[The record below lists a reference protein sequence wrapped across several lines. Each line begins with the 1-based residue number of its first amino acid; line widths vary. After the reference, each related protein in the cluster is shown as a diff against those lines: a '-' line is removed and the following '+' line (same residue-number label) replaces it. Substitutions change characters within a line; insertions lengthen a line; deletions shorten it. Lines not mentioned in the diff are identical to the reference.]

1 MDLLWNLK
9 ILLTQKDKMKEKIKS
24 KLILFDKKVNIF
36 IPDPKVKKIAYI
48 AIGSLFGFMFLIIF
62 LGLLLSPLRNQTK
75 ENNISLNKTKIIV
88 SSPKPEEELSE
99 TQKQILNLETKIK
112 EMRFPESILNIPT
125 VERNISI

>member
-1 MDLLWNLK
+1 M
-9 ILLTQKDKMKEKIKS
+9 
-24 KLILFDKKVNIF
+24 
-36 IPDPKVKKIAYI
+36 KKISESCRSAVKNIITILDTKISTLIPNPKTKKIFYI
-48 AIGSLFGFMFLIIF
+48 AIGTLFGFMFLIIF